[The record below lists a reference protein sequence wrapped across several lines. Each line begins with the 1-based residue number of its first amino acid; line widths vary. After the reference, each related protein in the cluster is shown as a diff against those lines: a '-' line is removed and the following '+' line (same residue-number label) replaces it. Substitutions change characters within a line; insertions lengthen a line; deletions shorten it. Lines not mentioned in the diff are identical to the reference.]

1 MSDLTH
7 RELAEHIEQ
16 VHLHLNKRIDSLE
29 TRFNLFEDRI
39 QEDIHKIEENTQP
52 IQDIVSALSGIRTV
66 AMWLGGVAGAVM
78 TLIAFLEYVK

>member
-1 MSDLTH
+1 MTDLTH

-52 IQDIVSALSGIRTV
+52 IQDIVAALSGIRTV
-66 AMWLGGVAGAVM
+66 ALWLGGVAGAVM
-78 TLIAFLEYVK
+78 TVIAFLEYVK

>member
-1 MSDLTH
+1 MTDLTH
-7 RELAEHIEQ
+7 RELAEHIEK
-16 VHLHLNKRIDSLE
+16 VSLHLNNRIEMLE
-29 TRFNLFEDRI
+29 RRFNTFEERV

>member
-1 MSDLTH
+1 MTDLTH

-29 TRFNLFEDRI
+29 TRFNLFEERI

-66 AMWLGGVAGAVM
+66 ALWLGGVAGAVM
-78 TLIAFLEYVK
+78 TIIAFLEYVK